1 MGRCKTPGCSEKYYT
16 KMPCRVHQLLDGDSS
31 PRLVAYCDDCKAY
44 ICQDCMGNIARRTAA
59 FAMTVADIFKEA
71 AIDSLESI
79 SNVFKKKKSENKD
92 VDEIIDTDKEDIA

>member
-1 MGRCKTPGCSEKYYT
+1 
-16 KMPCRVHQLLDGDSS
+16 
-31 PRLVAYCDDCKAY
+31 
-44 ICQDCMGNIARRTAA
+44 MGNIARRTAA